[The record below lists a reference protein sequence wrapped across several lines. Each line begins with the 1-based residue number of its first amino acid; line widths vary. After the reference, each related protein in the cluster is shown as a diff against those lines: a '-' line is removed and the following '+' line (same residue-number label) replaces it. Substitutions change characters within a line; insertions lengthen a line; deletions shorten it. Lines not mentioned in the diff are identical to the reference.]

1 MKKVIITAI
10 CALFISC
17 TFKSEQSEEIE
28 NLLDSISRI
37 KKENSMLMDSI
48 LKIERENMYATHLR
62 SNAYSK
68 TLKVGKKDSI
78 AIFFQPTSDKL
89 PKYEIFKIIDKKEI
103 KVGEN
108 NKSKFNV
115 DYTPKSIKDNKLHV
129 VVKMPFD
136 GEEIKFQ
143 CQVKFNVVK

>member
-1 MKKVIITAI
+1 MKNIILI
-10 CALFISC
+10 IFYILIISC
-17 TFKSEQSEEIE
+17 TFKSEQTEKTE

-37 KKENSMLMDSI
+37 KKENNMLMDSI
-48 LKIERENMYATHLR
+48 LKIERENLYATHLR
-62 SNAYSK
+62 SNAFSK

-115 DYTPKSIKDNKLHV
+115 DYTPKSIEDNKLHI